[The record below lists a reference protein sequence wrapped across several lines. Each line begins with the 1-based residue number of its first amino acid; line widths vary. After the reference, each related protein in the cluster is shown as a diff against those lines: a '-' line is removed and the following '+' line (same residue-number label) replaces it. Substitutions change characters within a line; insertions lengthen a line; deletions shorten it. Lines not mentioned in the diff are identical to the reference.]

1 VIRLSLPSAQHYQV
15 FLGTPEQSNEALS
28 KQKNPRPTSD
38 LANYLANRSRLDEI
52 QDSVYDTTYQTAI
65 TSVALSRYLCENL
78 SEFGPSLV
86 SRICE
91 VHDFPLL
98 MIPLIE
104 EPPWTRRRRVEK
116 GGGQSTIVW
125 EKLNDQNEWSIVS
138 NADLLRLTKLEG
150 QPWLA
155 LYHLTASKVGREA
168 YGLDEFRK
176 TNLMRLRRYLHKTLL
191 DQIPVLEDVAR
202 YLDELSIMGVPP
214 SGEGAR
220 RASSNAPSSGLLM
233 QRVDSLRE
241 SIVSKKQANDLSFWD
256 EIVDNQWN
264 GIFSKVTD
272 SQDHLLR
279 RIGDEV
285 YTGLEEEIGTSQ
297 GCELPQDNH
306 NAKAAPAR
314 RLEKVTLTIAGING
328 DTAEFEL
335 TIVSGDNGTVTDT
348 PLGQFR
354 RLKLNPKLVSD
365 DNSEAIF
372 PLGQVTAKV
381 QFDAAASNSS
391 DVLLSLDSLDLPTS
405 QPNSTPNSYEELGLE
420 LPSDFAAKEWR
431 QLGDLH
437 EKRVVL
443 QLGFKRLDCGV
454 LPAGCTYLRGYALS
468 FAFISQPVVS

>member
-1 VIRLSLPSAQHYQV
+1 
-15 FLGTPEQSNEALS
+15 
-28 KQKNPRPTSD
+28 
-38 LANYLANRSRLDEI
+38 
-52 QDSVYDTTYQTAI
+52 
-65 TSVALSRYLCENL
+65 
-78 SEFGPSLV
+78 
-86 SRICE
+86 
-91 VHDFPLL
+91 
-98 MIPLIE
+98 
-104 EPPWTRRRRVEK
+104 
-116 GGGQSTIVW
+116 
-125 EKLNDQNEWSIVS
+125 
-138 NADLLRLTKLEG
+138 
-150 QPWLA
+150 
-155 LYHLTASKVGREA
+155 
-168 YGLDEFRK
+168 
-176 TNLMRLRRYLHKTLL
+176 
-191 DQIPVLEDVAR
+191 
-202 YLDELSIMGVPP
+202 
-214 SGEGAR
+214 
-220 RASSNAPSSGLLM
+220 
-233 QRVDSLRE
+233 
-241 SIVSKKQANDLSFWD
+241 
-256 EIVDNQWN
+256 
-264 GIFSKVTD
+264 
-272 SQDHLLR
+272 
-279 RIGDEV
+279 
-285 YTGLEEEIGTSQ
+285 
-297 GCELPQDNH
+297 
-306 NAKAAPAR
+306 
-314 RLEKVTLTIAGING
+314 LEKVTLTIAGING